1 MKKIILTILLSLN
14 ISCMNLDFFLSPL
27 YKLSEEKREA
37 KIESLYN
44 SLSEKYYI
52 LLEDEIK
59 DTEFF
64 KNYESYDLWEMH
76 EGIHLYSLSERIKCL
91 ANKSQL
97 LVNFNNNEIYKSKKS
112 FSLVFPEKLVINLG
126 FICNKHQIIPIP
138 KTKKKE

>member
-59 DTEFF
+59 EKDRLELEERFQKLSDEIEKVKNNTVSMKYLDFMSDKHREFLN
-64 KNYESYDLWEMH
+64 KYSREVNLKLQYLKDL
-76 EGIHLYSLSERIKCL
+76 K
-91 ANKSQL
+91 
-97 LVNFNNNEIYKSKKS
+97 
-112 FSLVFPEKLVINLG
+112 
-126 FICNKHQIIPIP
+126 
-138 KTKKKE
+138 